1 MAIRT
6 RKDGF
11 SWSELKTLIPA
22 SLDAGVATVVFG
34 SPGLG
39 KSALACALADKYK
52 LPLVDIRLA
61 QQEPGDLA
69 GVYFPDKDRERL
81 QLLPPGWVQD
91 LVESPAFLFLDEI
104 NAAVSPLHQ
113 SVAYQMVLERRL
125 GPYVFHP
132 ETVILAAGNLEE
144 DDALTTPLSSALSNR
159 FAQYRM
165 RVDSDGWLDWA
176 RSEGVHTSII
186 AYVARHGSGVLYDRK
201 PGEAAF
207 PSPRSWSMA
216 SRVME
221 RLPKQHARHGVA
233 ACVGQPAA
241 SKSMQFLKLYRRV
254 SPEKILG
261 KGHQLDFTQG
271 KQAEAS
277 FVHAAVYSVA
287 DWLNHEGDLDDNQL
301 SHVTRFLRSPGLDP
315 EYCMLFL
322 RQIAP
327 RKDILRRLRVQPEFR
342 KLASELVDLH
352 AYLAQ

>member
-6 RKDGF
+6 RKDGY
-11 SWSELKTLIPA
+11 SWTELKTLIPA
-22 SLDAGVATVVFG
+22 SLDAGVATVVYG

-39 KSALACALADKYK
+39 KSALAQALASQYG

-69 GVYFPDKDRERL
+69 GVYFPDQDRQRL
-81 QLLPPGWVQD
+81 QLLPPTWVHE
-91 LVESPAFLFLDEI
+91 LVRRPAFLFLDEI

-125 GPYVFHP
+125 GPFAFHP
-132 ETVILAAGNLEE
+132 DTVILAAGNLEE

-165 RVDSDGWLDWA
+165 RVDSESWLEWA
-176 RSEGVHTSII
+176 TGAGIQPSII
-186 AYVARHGSGVLYDRK
+186 AYVARHGAAVLYDRK

-216 SRVME
+216 SRVMVG
-221 RLPKQHARHGVA
+221 LPKQHTRHGVA

-241 SKSMQFLKLYRRV
+241 SKYMQFLKLYRRV
-254 SPEKILG
+254 RPEKILG
-261 KGHQLDFTQG
+261 QGHLLDFTQG
-271 KQAEAS
+271 KQSEQS
-277 FVHAAVYSVA
+277 FIHAAVYSVA
-287 DWLNHEGDLDDNQL
+287 DWLNHEGRLTDEQL
-301 SHVTRFLRSPGLDP
+301 KHVTAFLRSPGLDP
-315 EYCMLFL
+315 EYWMLFL
-322 RQIAP
+322 RQIKP
-327 RKDILRRLRVQPEFR
+327 RQDLIQRLRGQPEFR
-342 KLASELVDLH
+342 KLACEVVDLH